1 MATLQKLG
9 DEAECPINLAKM
21 RIGRAQDN
29 EIIIEDD
36 AVSGHHAVITVENSN
51 LKNQDKKYSI
61 EDLQSTNNTFVN
73 NKEISRQELKD
84 GDIIRIGRIRL
95 KFSTKEYVP
104 PKQDLQ
110 KTQKLNKFIHGF
122 LFS

>member
-9 DEAECPINLAKM
+9 DEAQCPINLTTM

-36 AVSGHHAVITVENSN
+36 AVSGHHAVITVQDSDQ
-51 LKNQDKKYSI
+51 KNQEKVYLI
-61 EDLQSTNNTFVN
+61 EDLESTNNTFVN
-73 NKEISRQELKD
+73 NKEISRQQLKD

-104 PKQDLQ
+104 PKEDLQ

>member
-9 DEAECPINLAKM
+9 DEAQCPINLTKM

-29 EIIIEDD
+29 EIIIEDE
-36 AVSGHHAVITVENSN
+36 AVSGYHALITMEKSELKDEENT
-51 LKNQDKKYSI
+51 YRI

-73 NKEISRQELKD
+73 NKEISRHELKD

-95 KFSTKEYVP
+95 KFSIKEFVP
-104 PKQDLQ
+104 PQEDLQ

>member
-9 DEAECPINLAKM
+9 DEAQCPINLDRM

-36 AVSGHHAVITVENSN
+36 AVSGHHAIITVSESEK
-51 LKNQDKKYSI
+51 KNQDKIYSI
-61 EDLQSTNNTFVN
+61 EDLKSTNNTFVN
-73 NKEISRQELKD
+73 NKEITRQELKD

-104 PKQDLQ
+104 PQEDLQ